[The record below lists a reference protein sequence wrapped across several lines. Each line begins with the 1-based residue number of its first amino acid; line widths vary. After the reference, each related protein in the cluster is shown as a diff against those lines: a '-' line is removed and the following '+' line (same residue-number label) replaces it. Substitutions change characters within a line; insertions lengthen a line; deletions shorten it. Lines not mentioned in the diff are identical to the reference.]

1 MEEINSLLK
10 KYKNFVGAQ
19 VRSIRTTSETSKV
32 VTLVLQDDDGEDI
45 SSVNLEFININS
57 SRTLPDSALAYMD
70 MMSGIAI
77 IYENERYAFTIGR
90 ATTMLAVHTTPV
102 FIISDD
108 IKIEDKGSD

>member
-10 KYKNFVGAQ
+10 KYKNFIGAQ

-32 VTLVLQDDDGEDI
+32 MTLVLQDDDGEDI
-45 SSVNLEFININS
+45 SSVKLEFINVNS

-70 MMSGIAI
+70 MMSGISI
-77 IYENERYAFTIGR
+77 IYENEKYAFTIGR
-90 ATTMLAVHTTPV
+90 ATTMLAVHNTPV